1 MREASICTRLSIKTF
16 PQCSHSMDRGV
27 ALLTCCCEAIS
38 SATEPRQ
45 CHAIA
50 AWPSGIAAPISS
62 IATSPE
68 WSPCSADLFGSP
80 SVSESTPATMG
91 PMALAP
97 VQQTSAMPVV
107 VARRCAGTTAI
118 CLRAPGPSSLRQQLS
133 KQWQWQA
140 APAAPHELVLHTTTK
155 LFERQKGR
163 QLTRCSDS
171 VRSGRTARER
181 ES

>member
-1 MREASICTRLSIKTF
+1 M
-16 PQCSHSMDRGV
+16 
-27 ALLTCCCEAIS
+27 ALLTCCCVAIS

-50 AWPSGIAAPISS
+50 AWPSGIVAPISS
-62 IATSPE
+62 IVTSPE
-68 WSPCSADLFGSP
+68 WSPSSADLFGSP
-80 SVSESTPATMG
+80 SVSESRPATMG
-91 PMALAP
+91 PTALAP

-118 CLRAPGPSSLRQQLS
+118 CLRAPGPSSLRQQ
-133 KQWQWQA
+133 A
-140 APAAPHELVLHTTTK
+140 AAVAGRDRLDLRATTK
-155 LFERQKGR
+155 IFERREGR
-163 QLTRCSDS
+163 QLTQCSGS